1 MIPSQKIILAL
12 DTKDETELNA
22 LLKEIQGQDIWLK
35 VGMEFFYAFG
45 AEKVNDIAKNG
56 QSIFLDLKLHDIP
69 NTVYEAIRSLSHL
82 PVKMINV
89 HCTGG
94 LEMMKKAKEAT
105 QFFTPP
111 PLLIGVTILTSF
123 SEETFKQTF
132 PKNEMNPFILEL
144 AKLAKTAGLDGVVCS
159 PHEIQKIKEAC
170 GINFLTVTPGIRFET
185 SSTDD
190 QKRTLNALEA
200 HRQGTDFMV
209 IGRPITKAS
218 SPRLA
223 LTKILLGEN
232 P

>member
-12 DTKDETELNA
+12 DTKDEAALNA

-45 AEKVNDIAKNG
+45 PEKVNELAKNG

-82 PVKMINV
+82 PVKMINI

-94 LEMMKKAKEAT
+94 LEMMKKAKEAI
-105 QFFTPP
+105 QFFKTP
-111 PLLIGVTILTSF
+111 PLLIGVTVLTSF
-123 SEETFKQTF
+123 SDESFQETFPHNQ
-132 PKNEMNPFILEL
+132 MDQFILEL
-144 AKLAKTAGLDGVVCS
+144 ARLAKTAGLDGVVCS
-159 PHEIQKIKEAC
+159 PHEIQKIKKTC
-170 GINFLTVTPGIRFET
+170 GANFLTITPGIRFET
-185 SSTDD
+185 SSVDD
-190 QKRTLNALEA
+190 QKRTMNATQA

-223 LTKILLGEN
+223 LTKILQGEN